1 MKQLNAVVSCM
12 CLGLAL
18 ATPTWA
24 QTEQHDHGAKPGA
37 IKAGTVNFETS
48 CNPAVKDDFNLA
60 VAELHSFWFPEARVH
75 LRGRPEERS
84 QLRHCVLGHRAD
96 VLGQSVRRPAI
107 AADHRQRQGG
117 DRQGPDHRPP
127 TPREKGYIDAVA
139 GLFSSA
145 DVTTQRARVVAYEGA
160 TELVASQNPDD
171 MEARIFWAL
180 AIAQTALPT
189 DKTFAQNLKAAEI
202 LEPLYKKNPN
212 HPGLAHYI
220 IHSYDVPALAAKA
233 LPAAR
238 AYADIA
244 PSVPHALH
252 MPSHTFTRVGEWK
265 ESVATNIKSAAE
277 AEKTGGGRRRAARV
291 DYKTYAYLQMA
302 MDKEAK
308 GVARSRDEG
317 DRGGARRTVRRR
329 RDPATNTF
337 AIAAIPARYAMER
350 QQWADAAMLKPT
362 PAPNTPYTEAITHF
376 ARAIGAAARG
386 QARRRGGRHRA
397 ARRDSRSRNRDE
409 GRLLG
414 GAGRHPA
421 PRRRG
426 VGDVRRRQEGRGR
439 SRPLT
444 AAADA
449 EDLTDKSAVT
459 PGPLA
464 PARELLGFMLL
475 EAGRAKD
482 ALVAFEAVT
491 KKEPNRFLALYG
503 ARQGRRGDQA
513 DDEGQGL
520 LPADRRDLQGRVARS
535 ARARLRAKDG
545 GRAGAD
551 RKEVRTAALGNE
563 KGRGFVPRPFL
574 HSRASALV
582 M

>member
-1 MKQLNAVVSCM
+1 MNRRGLVTCM

-24 QTEQHDHGAKPGA
+24 QTEQHDHMATPGN
-37 IKAGTVNFETS
+37 IKAGTVNFATS
-48 CNPAVKDDFNLA
+48 CSPAVKDDFNLA
-60 VAELHSFWFPEARVH
+60 VAELHSFWFPEARS
-75 LRGRPEERS
+75 LFEG
-84 QLRHCVLGHRAD
+84 VLKKD
-96 VLGQSVRRPAI
+96 PTCAI
-107 AADHRQRQGG
+107 AYWGIALTHWGNPFAGQRSPQTIALGKAAIEKG
-117 DRQGPDHRPP
+117 QATGKP
-127 TPREKGYIDAVA
+127 TAREKGFIDAVG

-160 TELVASQNPDD
+160 TELVASQNKDD

-202 LEPLYKKNPN
+202 LEPLYKKYPN

-277 AEKTGGGRRRAARV
+277 AEKTGGMGEGLHAM
-291 DYKTYAYLQMA
+291 DYETYAYLQMA
-302 MDKEAK
+302 MDKQAK
-308 GVARSRDEG
+308 GVVDHAMAVANTAAATVTA
-317 DRGGARRTVRRR
+317 GA
-329 RDPATNTF
+329 PGANTF
-337 AIAAIPARYAMER
+337 AVAAMPARYAMER
-350 QQWADAAMLKPT
+350 GQWADAQALTVT

-376 ARAIGAAARG
+376 ARAIGFARGGKPAEAAADI
-386 QARRRGGRHRA
+386 ARLVAIHDREVEMKDAYWAEQVDIQRRVAEAWVMFASGKKE
-397 ARRDSRSRNRDE
+397 E
-409 GRLLG
+409 GLKAL
-414 GAGRHPA
+414 A
-421 PRRRG
+421 
-426 VGDVRRRQEGRGR
+426 
-439 SRPLT
+439 

-449 EDLTDKSAVT
+449 EDLTDKAAVT

-464 PARELLGFMLL
+464 PARELYGFMLL
-475 EAGRAKD
+475 EAGRPKEG
-482 ALVAFEAVT
+482 LVALEAVT

-503 ARQGRRGDQA
+503 AGKAAEATKQVTKAKGFYRQIVEICKDA
-513 DDEGQGL
+513 S
-520 LPADRRDLQGRVARS
+520 PDRPELVYARKM
-535 ARARLRAKDG
+535 A
-545 GRAGAD
+545 
-551 RKEVRTAALGNE
+551 N
-563 KGRGFVPRPFL
+563 
-574 HSRASALV
+574 
-582 M
+582 

>member
-1 MKQLNAVVSCM
+1 MKRLVTVFCI

-18 ATPTWA
+18 AGAPAWA
-24 QTEQHDHGAKPGA
+24 QTEQHEHHANGP

-48 CNPAVKDDFNLA
+48 CSPAVKDDFNLA
-60 VAELHSFWFPEARVH
+60 VAELHSFWFPEARSIFESV
-75 LRGRPEERS
+75 LKKDPNCAVAYWGIGLTYWGNPFAGQRS
-84 QLRHCVLGHRAD
+84 PQTIALGK
-96 VLGQSVRRPAI
+96 
-107 AADHRQRQGG
+107 AALDKGLATG
-117 DRQGPDHRPP
+117 TP
-127 TPREKGYIDAVA
+127 TAREKGFLNAVA

-160 TELVASQNPDD
+160 TELVASQNLKDV
-171 MEARIFWAL
+171 EARIFWAL

-202 LEPLYKKNPN
+202 LEPLYKKMPN

-277 AEKTGGGRRRAARV
+277 AEKTGGLSEGMHAM
-291 DYKTYAYLQMA
+291 DYETYAYLQMG

-308 GVARSRDEG
+308 SVLEHAMVV
-317 DRGGARRTVRRR
+317 GAAAAGTTPV
-329 RDPATNTF
+329 PGATGSNTF
-337 AIAAIPARYAMER
+337 AFAAIPARYAMER
-350 QQWADAAMLKPT
+350 RQWADAMMLKPT

-376 ARAIGAAARG
+376 ARAVGAARAGKPAEAAADIARLAAIRDREMEMKDAYWTE
-386 QARRRGGRHRA
+386 QVDIQRRVAEAWVMYAEGKK
-397 ARRDSRSRNRDE
+397 DE
-409 GRLLG
+409 GIAAL
-414 GAGRHPA
+414 
-421 PRRRG
+421 
-426 VGDVRRRQEGRGR
+426 
-439 SRPLT
+439 S

-449 EDLTDKSAVT
+449 EDKTDKSAVT

-475 EAGRAKD
+475 EANRPKD
-482 ALVAFEAVT
+482 ALVAFEAVA

-503 ARQGRRGDQA
+503 AGKAAEATKQSTKAKGYYRQIVEICKDAGTERP
-513 DDEGQGL
+513 EL
-520 LPADRRDLQGRVARS
+520 EYARKA
-535 ARARLRAKDG
+535 AR
-545 GRAGAD
+545 
-551 RKEVRTAALGNE
+551 
-563 KGRGFVPRPFL
+563 
-574 HSRASALV
+574 
-582 M
+582 